1 MSCTGATAEE
11 ARVTELPPL
20 AVLKL
25 HVAANLAEPVEV
37 QLPDEAG
44 EVVVLEHRRDQLLC
58 KFLRVLGGGGKRH
71 KRVCEL
77 KVSHVSNQAEA
88 KG

>member
-1 MSCTGATAEE
+1 VLRACNRLSRVSCTGAAAEE

-20 AVLKL
+20 AVLQL
-25 HVAANLAEPVEV
+25 HVAADLAEAVEV

-58 KFLRVLGGGGKRH
+58 KFLRVLGGGETTQTS
-71 KRVCEL
+71 V
-77 KVSHVSNQAEA
+77 
-88 KG
+88 